1 MLSGFTSGVLLGFLF
16 GLIEIGPSLL
26 FLLLLAE
33 ALQIH
38 VVVAAILIWKKMT
51 ALSFFDHCR
60 FVRSVQT
67 VLAVNIQILFRVL
80 SSFGYF

>member
-33 ALQIH
+33 ALQVH
-38 VVVAAILIWKKMT
+38 VVVAAILIWKKKM
-51 ALSFFDHCR
+51 AISCFDHGR
-60 FVRSVQT
+60 FVRSVQS
-67 VLAVNIQILFRVL
+67 LNR
-80 SSFGYF
+80 SFPWNRNG